1 MRNILEIIK
10 EMPEGRELF
19 SMVTGVGTFRLSSSD
34 NTVYPITL
42 RNDDGGATF
51 NKYGCIYDNCKN
63 SLCVIFPSE
72 DSRDWYNW
80 AEKLVKD
87 GDIVKM
93 KDGKVV
99 RFNYRLMRYDDVARF
114 ASDDELEEEQKKD
127 EQPTEKAIFAPKA
140 IFEPFDKVLVADR
153 AGDKW
158 KCNFFSHYVADDDEP
173 CKFRCI
179 SNSWKLCIPFD
190 GNENLAGH
198 YVTEE
203 QVAEVNK
210 IYNK

>member
-19 SMVTGVGTFRLSSSD
+19 SMVTGVGTFCLSSSD

-63 SLCVIFPSE
+63 GLCVVFPSE

-87 GDIVKM
+87 GDVVKM
-93 KDGKVV
+93 KDGDVV
-99 RFNYRLMRYDDVARF
+99 RFNYRLMRYEDVARF
-114 ASDDELEEEQKKD
+114 ASEDELTD
-127 EQPTEKAIFAPKA
+127 EKQDKQPTGKAIFVPKA
-140 IFEPFDKVLVADR
+140 IFEPYDKVLVADR
-153 AGDKW
+153 AGGKW
-158 KCNFFSHYVADDDEP
+158 KCDFFSYYIADDDIV
-173 CKFRCI
+173 CKFRCVG
-179 SNSWKLCIPFD
+179 NSWKLCIPFK
-190 GNENLAGH
+190 GNENLVGQD
-198 YVTEE
+198 VTKE
-203 QVAEVNK
+203 QVAIFDNINK
-210 IYNK
+210 